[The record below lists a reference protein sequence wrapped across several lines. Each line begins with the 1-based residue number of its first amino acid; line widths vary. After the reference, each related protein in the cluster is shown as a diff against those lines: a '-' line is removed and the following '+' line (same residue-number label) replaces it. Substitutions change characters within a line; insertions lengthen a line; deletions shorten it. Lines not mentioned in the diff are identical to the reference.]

1 MDISVNL
8 KLEQIKELLSSLS
21 PKQFEAV
28 RKYVN
33 EISHDESSSSIE
45 KINLKQLLKNAPV
58 ISEQEIEN
66 IQDARSLFSLW
77 RND

>member
-28 RKYVN
+28 RKCVN
-33 EISHDESSSSIE
+33 EISHDESSSSID
-45 KINLKQLLKNAPV
+45 KINLKRLLKNAPV
-58 ISEQEIEN
+58 ISDQEIEK
-66 IQDARSLFSLW
+66 IQEARSLLALW
-77 RND
+77 RNE

>member
-33 EISHDESSSSIE
+33 EISHDKSSSSIE

-58 ISEQEIEN
+58 ISDQEIEK
-66 IQDARSLFSLW
+66 IQEARSLLALW
-77 RND
+77 RNE

>member
-1 MDISVNL
+1 MDISVNI

-58 ISEQEIEN
+58 ISDQEIEK
-66 IQDARSLFSLW
+66 IQEARSLLALW
-77 RND
+77 RNE

>member
-45 KINLKQLLKNAPV
+45 KINS
-58 ISEQEIEN
+58 I
-66 IQDARSLFSLW
+66 
-77 RND
+77 

>member
-58 ISEQEIEN
+58 ISEQEIEK
-66 IQDARSLFSLW
+66 IQEARSLLALW
-77 RND
+77 RNE

>member
-45 KINLKQLLKNAPV
+45 KINIKQLLKNAPV
-58 ISEQEIEN
+58 ISEQEIEK
-66 IQDARSLFSLW
+66 IQELIPNPAP
-77 RND
+77 

>member
-58 ISEQEIEN
+58 ISDQEIEK
-66 IQDARSLFSLW
+66 IQEARSLLALW
-77 RND
+77 RNE

>member
-33 EISHDESSSSIE
+33 EISHDESSSSFE

-58 ISEQEIEN
+58 ISDQEIEK
-66 IQDARSLFSLW
+66 IQEARSLLALW
-77 RND
+77 RNE

>member
-45 KINLKQLLKNAPV
+45 KINLKLLLKNAPV
-58 ISEQEIEN
+58 ISEQEIEK
-66 IQDARSLFSLW
+66 IQEARSLLALW
-77 RND
+77 RNE